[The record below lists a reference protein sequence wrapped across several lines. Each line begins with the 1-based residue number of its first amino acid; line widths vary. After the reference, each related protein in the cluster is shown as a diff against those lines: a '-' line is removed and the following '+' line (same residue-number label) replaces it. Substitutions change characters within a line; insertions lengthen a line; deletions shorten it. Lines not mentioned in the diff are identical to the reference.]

1 MYIKPWSDEAERI
14 LRQLSYS
21 GRASTR
27 DMKLVRNFS
36 KRKDVREII
45 NHDLLDITNNRR
57 KQKTWFIVPPDI
69 SVIPKPSERGISF
82 HFKRF
87 KFLE

>member
-1 MYIKPWSDEAERI
+1 MFIRPWSEEAERI

-21 GRASTR
+21 GRASTKN
-27 DMKLVRNFS
+27 MKLARHFS

-45 NHDLLDITNNRR
+45 NHDLLDITNSRR

-69 SVIPKPSERGISF
+69 SVIPKPGERGINYY
-82 HFKRF
+82 FKRF